1 MSSFLKT
8 CLQQWKWFAGFVC
21 LTVIAAILFLLM
33 VAPKFERT
41 ASVLIKDENGSGGLL
56 SSITIPDAR
65 GGEPYGTRHKV

>member
-56 SSITIPDAR
+56 S
-65 GGEPYGTRHKV
+65 